1 MDLELKY
8 TPGVVAKYQWH
19 NPTVEAK
26 VTPYL
31 ANLTTRPVLFYG
43 PPGSGKSRLGRL
55 LPHMICKDLD
65 PSMHMKRLHGSQATV
80 AKVEGLLDFCKMTAW
95 NSLSMHVIS
104 IEEVDD
110 VPVSI
115 MNTLKGFLDDISDME
130 DPTLMVM
137 TTNNINK
144 ISSAVRDRCELVY
157 VGLPSAEKLLP
168 FAKSILGS
176 EEVAV
181 DDGLLLGILQHNAE
195 DGLSYRELFKRL
207 TRLITKLRGIA
218 P

>member
-19 NPTVEAK
+19 NPVVEAK

-43 PPGSGKSRLGRL
+43 APGSGKSRLGRL

-65 PSMHMKRLHGSQATV
+65 PSMHMKRLYGSQATV

-95 NSLSMHVIS
+95 NSLNMHIIS

-110 VPVSI
+110 VPVSV
-115 MNTLKGFLDDISDME
+115 MNTLKGFLDDIGDME
-130 DPTLMVM
+130 DPTLVVM

-144 ISSAVRDRCELVY
+144 ISAAVRDRCELVY
-157 VGLPSAEKLLP
+157 VGLPSAEKLFP
-168 FAKSILGS
+168 FAQSILGN
-176 EEVAV
+176 EGVTV

-195 DGLSYRELFKRL
+195 DGLSYREFFKRL
-207 TRLITKLRGIA
+207 TRLIAKLCGTT

>member
-1 MDLELKY
+1 MDLERKY
-8 TPGVVAKYQWH
+8 TPGIVAKYQWH
-19 NPTVEAK
+19 NPEVEAK

-65 PSMHMKRLHGSQATV
+65 PSMHMKQLHGSHATV
-80 AKVEGLLDFCKMTAW
+80 AKVGGLLDFCKMAAW

-110 VPVSI
+110 VPVSV
-115 MNTLKGFLDDISDME
+115 MNTLKGFLDDIRDME
-130 DPTLMVM
+130 DPTLVVM

-144 ISSAVRDRCELVY
+144 ISGAVRDRCELVY
-157 VGLPSAEKLLP
+157 VGLPRAEKLLP
-168 FAKSILGS
+168 FAKFILGS
-176 EEVAV
+176 EGVTV
-181 DDGLLLGILQHNAE
+181 DDDVLLAILQYNAE
-195 DGLSYRELFKRL
+195 DGLSYREFFKRL
-207 TRLITKLRGIA
+207 TRLIAKLRGTT